1 MKIPVPNARVRQ
13 DGFAVVILL
22 AMVILILAFL
32 AGNDVTLRSLKR
44 EVQLIERKQLMRYP
58 PGHATNR
65 VAVIEPGQATN
76 RVAVAT
82 APAGHV
88 P

>member
-1 MKIPVPNARVRQ
+1 MKTVGSGRRNGEG
-13 DGFAVVILL
+13 GFVAVVML

-44 EVQLIERKQLMRYP
+44 EIQLIERHQLAKYP

-65 VAVIEPGQATN
+65 VGP
-76 RVAVAT
+76 VAVPT
-82 APAGHV
+82 QPPAAHD